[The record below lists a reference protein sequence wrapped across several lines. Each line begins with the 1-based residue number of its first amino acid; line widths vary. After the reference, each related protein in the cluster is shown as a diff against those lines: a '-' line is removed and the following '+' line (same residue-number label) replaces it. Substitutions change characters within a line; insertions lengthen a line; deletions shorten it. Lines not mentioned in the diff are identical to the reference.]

1 MNLAR
6 MTGTLLLT
14 AAIPAGCQTRA
25 PAEPGFTKYE
35 GGALV
40 AVVDGS
46 IDATLAASEGV
57 VKGLGYTTRDRTRD
71 ALDARLVASP
81 SIGPD
86 VRIRM
91 HSISPM
97 LTEVRV
103 RVGSLG
109 NRDKSEMVLN
119 RIQAAL

>member
-6 MTGTLLLT
+6 MTGTLLIAAALT
-14 AAIPAGCQTRA
+14 GCQTQA

-57 VKGLGYTTRDRTRD
+57 VRDLGYTTHDRIRD

-103 RVGSLG
+103 RVGPLG
-109 NRDKSEMVLN
+109 NRERSEMVLD